1 MNFCFFLSLSRQA
14 RHSFP
19 GPELSWTMQEG
30 HTKSCCF
37 FLARLQINLS
47 LLAWFPKCLKPE
59 QVCFLI
65 SSSTWAS
72 LLFKLFILLLT
83 SSWTCQL
90 NRESKIRTGFFLQLQ
105 LFKLHLTPS
114 NIQNDPSSKGRKM
127 PAAIL
132 NRLFI
137 LQLIHYFII
146 FVSSLSKTFF
156 CTLTLQSFAL
166 QLAVF
171 PFPFLGWIQIDKV
184 WIIFYIDGFV
194 PAYICL

>member
-1 MNFCFFLSLSRQA
+1 
-14 RHSFP
+14 
-19 GPELSWTMQEG
+19 MQEG

-37 FLARLQINLS
+37 FLARSLINLS

-156 CTLTLQSFAL
+156 CTLTLQSLAL

-171 PFPFLGWIQIDKV
+171 PFPFFG
-184 WIIFYIDGFV
+184 
-194 PAYICL
+194 